1 VLKQLEAE
9 GLADDT
15 IIIFMGDHGAAHVR
29 GKQFVYDDGL
39 RVPFIV
45 RWAKNFPEPKGFKA
59 GTVSDRIM
67 EAIDLAPTFLD
78 VAGAAK
84 PAKMQGRILFG
95 DRAEPAREVAF
106 GARDRCD
113 ETVFR
118 FRTVRDA
125 RYRYIKNF
133 TPERPFLQANAY
145 KERQYPVWN
154 LIKELGA
161 QGKLTDWQKNFYLSP
176 TMAPEELYDMDTDPW
191 AMNNLVNSKDPVHRT
206 TLTRLRGTLEKWIVE
221 SDDQGRVLEPA
232 ALVAAAG
239 ATKPATGG
247 NAAKQK
253 KTKPAN

>member
-1 VLKQLEAE
+1 MPCR
-9 GLADDT
+9 
-15 IIIFMGDHGAAHVR
+15 MGDHGQAHVR

-39 RVPFIV
+39 RVPFII

-59 GTVSDRIM
+59 GTLSDRIM
-67 EAIDLAPTFLD
+67 EAIDIAPTLID
-78 VAGAAK
+78 LAGAAK

-95 DRAEPAREVAF
+95 EHAGPAREYAF

-125 RYRYIKNF
+125 RYRYIRNF
-133 TPERPFLQANAY
+133 TPERPFLQPNAY
-145 KERQYPVWN
+145 KERSYPVWN

-176 TMAPEELYDMDTDPW
+176 TMPPEELYDMDADPW
-191 AMNNLVNSKDPVHRT
+191 SMNNLVTSTKPSDQAA
-206 TLTRLRGTLEKWIVE
+206 LARLRKTLDQWIVD

-232 ALVAAAG
+232 ALAAAAG
-239 ATKPATGG
+239 LTKPQAGKKK
-247 NAAKQK
+247 AKKQ
-253 KTKPAN
+253 